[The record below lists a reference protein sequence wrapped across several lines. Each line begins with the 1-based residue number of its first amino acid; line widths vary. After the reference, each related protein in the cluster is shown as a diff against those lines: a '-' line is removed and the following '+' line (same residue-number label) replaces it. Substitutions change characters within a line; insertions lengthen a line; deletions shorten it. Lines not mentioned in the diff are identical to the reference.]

1 MTECDKIITVMDI
14 ASTKKTNTVATN
26 VTSTASI
33 NSVTYD
39 FQNKSTLYSLP
50 VCPKARATSDV

>member
-50 VCPKARATSDV
+50 ECPKARATSDV